1 MATPIPHRFL
11 LVRCEVE
18 NRSGEPSLRY
28 VEHNQFRLWQY
39 LMANKHG
46 IIVRSAGMALWLPQR
61 EWQERAELF
70 ERAGPCET
78 VMRLH
83 LEIFDP
89 LTGLCDVVQRFVPE
103 SDLTLVAAKLEGML
117 PPTDLAHEQCIKTV
131 ETGQSVIRQDSVALE
146 GLGHRLTLID

>member
-1 MATPIPHRFL
+1 MAAPIPHRFL

-18 NRSGEPSLRY
+18 NSSGESSLRY

-39 LMANKHG
+39 LMVNRHNIMVHK
-46 IIVRSAGMALWLPQR
+46 AGMALWLPQG

-70 ERAGPCET
+70 DRAGASEV

-89 LTGLCDVVQRFVPE
+89 QTGLCDVVQRFVPE
-103 SDLTLVAAKLEGML
+103 ADLDLVSAKLEAML
-117 PPTDLAHEQCIKTV
+117 PATELEHEQCIKTV
-131 ETGQSVIRQDSVALE
+131 ETGQSVIRQDSVALD
-146 GLGHRLTLID
+146 GLGRRLTLVD